1 MNTFVDNVTKILKEQ
16 KITKNKLL
24 SDLNLNRNS
33 FVDWNK
39 RGTIP
44 SAKVVS
50 AIAEYLGTTVG
61 SLLGYSEDEED
72 LVSFPEKLSFQLSVS
87 GKSIDD
93 VAQYLHVSSDLVAHW
108 LDGSNSSY
116 HDYLD
121 KLSDYFKV
129 ESRYWY
135 SPDMISPGIE
145 PSTSEYL
152 LILLYRDY
160 KKTGKLNDTYGRL
173 EDYFPGIK
181 IVYQDAISEKNSD
194 LLYLFNRLPLE
205 AQIEF
210 KGELKGYLKRLDHE
224 HVGELKEA
232 K

>member
-24 SDLNLNRNS
+24 SDLNLSRNS

-61 SLLGYSEDEED
+61 SLLGYSDNEED
-72 LVSFPEKLSFQLSVS
+72 LTSFPEKLSFQLSVS
-87 GKSIDD
+87 GKTIED
-93 VAQYLHVSSDLVAHW
+93 VAQYLHVSSELVTHW
-108 LDGSNSSY
+108 LDGSDTSY
-116 HDYLD
+116 QNYLN
-121 KLSDYFKV
+121 KLSAYFDMQ
-129 ESRYWY
+129 SRYWY
-135 SPDMISPGIE
+135 SPGMISPGIE
-145 PSTSEYL
+145 PSASEYL
-152 LILLYRDY
+152 LILLYREY
-160 KKTGKLNDTYGRL
+160 QETGRLNDAYGRL

-181 IVYQDAISEKNSD
+181 IVYQDAISEKNND

-210 KGELKGYLKRLDHE
+210 KGELKGYLRRLDHE
-224 HVGELKEA
+224 HAGELKEA